1 MASERRNIARA
12 AGVVSALTL
21 VSRVTGLIRDAVVG
35 YFFGAGLAAEAFFV
49 AFRFPNLFR
58 RLVAEGA
65 ISVAFVPVFA
75 DLLANRSTG
84 EARRALRAV
93 LWLALVV
100 LAALALAGAALAPLW
115 VDVFAPGFTDDP
127 QLRDL
132 TVRLTRM
139 LFPYV
144 ALVGT
149 VAVLAG
155 FLNACRHFT
164 APALSPAI
172 LNLVIIACALTL
184 QPLLGSPIDAL
195 AYGVVAGGACQVAL
209 QVAALRRR
217 GVSLAPLWEPTN
229 EAVRRSAV
237 LLLPAVLGTA
247 IFQVNVLIGTVLASL
262 LPTGSVSYLWY
273 ADRVFEFP
281 LGLFVAAL
289 GTAALPSMAS
299 QAARGEFEGMGDSLS
314 FALSLMNLIAV
325 PATVGL
331 ILLAEPITAVLF
343 ERGAFGG
350 AETAMTARA
359 LRAYALGL
367 WPVAAVRLLAPGF
380 YALGD
385 ARTPVYVALLAVLAN
400 VVAGVVLMGPVATH
414 SSPAW
419 LADLINGAS
428 VADLDHAALAL
439 ATSIAATVNAVCLGA
454 LLGRRIRTVDRTAV
468 FGSLLRSA
476 VASVP
481 MGLAVYLVT
490 QWWPGGGGLGYRVLE
505 LGSAIALGISVFAV
519 AALLLGGR
527 EVDRA
532 RAMVVERLS
541 RPD

>member
-12 AGVVSALTL
+12 AGLVSALTL
-21 VSRVTGLIRDAVVG
+21 VSRITGLLRDAVIG
-35 YFFGAGLAAEAFFV
+35 YFFGAGMAAEAFFV

-65 ISVAFVPVFA
+65 IAVAFVPVFA
-75 DLLANRSTG
+75 DLIANRSAG
-84 EARRALRAV
+84 EAQRGLRAV
-93 LWLALVV
+93 LWMAVAV
-100 LAALALAGAALAPLW
+100 LAALSLGGALVAPLW
-115 VDVFAPGFTDDP
+115 VDIFAPGFADDP
-127 QLRDL
+127 DLRAL

-139 LFPYV
+139 LFPY
-144 ALVGT
+144 LGLIGT
-149 VAVLAG
+149 IAVLAG

-164 APALSPAI
+164 APALAPAV
-172 LNLVIIACALTL
+172 LNVVIIACALVL
-184 QPLLGSPIDAL
+184 QPLLGTPVDAL
-195 AYGVVAGGACQVAL
+195 AYGVVAGGACQVAM
-209 QVAALRRR
+209 QVAVLRRR
-217 GVSLAPLWEPTN
+217 GVSMAPLWEPSN
-229 EAVRRSAV
+229 EAVRRSAA
-237 LLLPAVLGTA
+237 LLLPVIFGTA
-247 IFQVNVLIGTVLASL
+247 IFQFNVLIGTVLASL

-299 QAARGEFEGMGDSLS
+299 QAARGEVEGMGDSLS

-331 ILLAEPITAVLF
+331 ILLAEPITALLF
-343 ERGAFGG
+343 ERGAFGA

-400 VVAGVVLMGPVATH
+400 VVAGVALMGPVAPD

-419 LADLINGAS
+419 LAGLINRVS
-428 VADLDHAALAL
+428 LADLDHAALAL
-439 ATSIAATVNAVCLGA
+439 ATSFAATV
-454 LLGRRIRTVDRTAV
+454 
-468 FGSLLRSA
+468 
-476 VASVP
+476 
-481 MGLAVYLVT
+481 
-490 QWWPGGGGLGYRVLE
+490 
-505 LGSAIALGISVFAV
+505 
-519 AALLLGGR
+519 
-527 EVDRA
+527 
-532 RAMVVERLS
+532 
-541 RPD
+541 

>member
-21 VSRVTGLIRDAVVG
+21 VSRVTGLLRDAVVG
-35 YFFGAGLAAEAFFV
+35 YFFGAGMAAEAFFV

-84 EARRALRAV
+84 EAQRGLRAV
-93 LWLALVV
+93 LWLAVV
-100 LAALALAGAALAPLW
+100 ALAALSLAGALLAPLW
-115 VDVFAPGFTDDP
+115 VDIFAPGFADDP
-127 QLRDL
+127 ALRDL

-139 LFPYV
+139 LFPYL
-144 ALVGT
+144 ALIGT

-172 LNLVIIACALTL
+172 LNVMIIACALAL
-184 QPLLGSPIDAL
+184 QPLLGTPVEAL
-195 AYGVVAGGACQVAL
+195 AFGVLAGGACQVAL
-209 QVAALRRR
+209 QIAVLRRR
-217 GVSLAPLWEPTN
+217 GVALAPLWEPAN
-229 EAVRRSAV
+229 EAVRRSAA
-237 LLLPAVLGTA
+237 LLLPVTFGTA
-247 IFQVNVLIGTVLASL
+247 IFQVNVLIGTILASL

-299 QAARGEFEGMGDSLS
+299 QAARGELEGMGDSLS

-343 ERGAFGG
+343 ERGAFGA

-359 LRAYALGL
+359 LRAYAVGL

-400 VVAGVVLMGPVATH
+400 VVVGVVLMGPVAPH

-419 LADLINGAS
+419 LAGLINS
-428 VADLDHAALAL
+428 VALADLDHAALAL
-439 ATSIAATVNAVCLGA
+439 ATSFAATVNAVCLGA
-454 LLGRRIRTVDRTAV
+454 LLARRIRTVDRTAV

-481 MGLAVYLVT
+481 MGLAVHFVT
-490 QWWPGGGGLGYRVLE
+490 LWWPAGGGLAERVLG
-505 LGSAIALGISVFAV
+505 LGSAIALGITVFA
-519 AALLLGGR
+519 ATALVLGGR

-541 RPD
+541 HRD